1 MELALLGGLM
11 YLGNKYNNK
20 NNNLDEDEDH
30 NVNLMYNNSNEEL
43 INKKERMRLVK

>member
-11 YLGNKYNNK
+11 YFGNKYNNK

-30 NVNLMYNNSNEEL
+30 NVNLMV
-43 INKKERMRLVK
+43 IKQIKGKKLKI